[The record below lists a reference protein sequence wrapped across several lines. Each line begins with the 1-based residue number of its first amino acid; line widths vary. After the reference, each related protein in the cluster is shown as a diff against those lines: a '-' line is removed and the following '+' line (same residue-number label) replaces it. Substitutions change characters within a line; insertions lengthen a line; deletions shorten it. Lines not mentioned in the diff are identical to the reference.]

1 MEDSQLSY
9 ANQSYVFD
17 VYMNNEYLT
26 TRYGTYH
33 IVNNLDPD
41 EDYCFYII
49 PRVELVVNDEIV
61 EFTSNQSNSI
71 CASPDEVSGWSIL
84 IESQLNAWESELIY
98 DIYNEL
104 GMKPEASD
112 SYDSEL
118 DIPEPPITGGLD
130 YWLSLSFP
138 HPEWNLGIGG
148 VPQEYFT
155 SDLRALRDLSKSIEI
170 WDATL
175 ISSAPGSGSLSFN
188 FISDAGGYPIYLKW
202 DNQYTRIYDETIV
215 DFVYNTPEEEDDFKV
230 IVGDQVPGV
239 PVSLDVF
246 GESREMLVT
255 WNEDIECEDNSDE
268 CNSYSNRYPSTSYK
282 VYRSWYEETD
292 PHIIALVGTRHKK
305 ISIFPNQLNSISESS
320 FEIIDEPSDG
330 YVQSEYFESYLDLN
344 SNDQYDA
351 GEEFLDCGWDGLCLG
366 DNGYESEIYSDENGN
381 GEYDLGE
388 DFIDINFNDIWD
400 ENGPD
405 IGEND
410 GICNKVYYYQA
421 NEYFVEGYDSLSYLN
436 EAYDYGEDYFDD
448 NSNGEWD
455 EGEDFLDAP
464 RFLKIKITDELE
476 SSYLDAG
483 LNTGTLYF
491 YNILASNGAGESPL
505 SITDS
510 DETAP
515 NIRPTADAG
524 VDQTRY
530 IISAND
536 MSVDC
541 TFPLDNV
548 YDENGYEVFTESVK
562 GYSKPPY

>member
-1 MEDSQLSY
+1 
-9 ANQSYVFD
+9 
-17 VYMNNEYLT
+17 
-26 TRYGTYH
+26 
-33 IVNNLDPD
+33 
-41 EDYCFYII
+41 
-49 PRVELVVNDEIV
+49 
-61 EFTSNQSNSI
+61 
-71 CASPDEVSGWSIL
+71 
-84 IESQLNAWESELIY
+84 
-98 DIYNEL
+98 
-104 GMKPEASD
+104 
-112 SYDSEL
+112 
-118 DIPEPPITGGLD
+118 
-130 YWLSLSFP
+130 
-138 HPEWNLGIGG
+138 
-148 VPQEYFT
+148 
-155 SDLRALRDLSKSIEI
+155 
-170 WDATL
+170 
-175 ISSAPGSGSLSFN
+175 
-188 FISDAGGYPIYLKW
+188 
-202 DNQYTRIYDETIV
+202 
-215 DFVYNTPEEEDDFKV
+215 
-230 IVGDQVPGV
+230 
-239 PVSLDVF
+239 LDVF

-255 WNEDIECEDNSDE
+255 WNENIECEDNGSE
-268 CNSYSNRYPSTSYK
+268 CDNYSNRYPSTSYK

-305 ISIFPNQLNSISESS
+305 ISIFPNQLNSISENS
-320 FEIIDEPSDG
+320 FEIIDDPSDG
-330 YVQSEYFESYLDLN
+330 YIQSEYFESYIDLN

-366 DNGYESEIYSDENGN
+366 DNGYESEVYSDDNGN

-388 DFIDINFNDIWD
+388 DFIDTNFNDIWD

-405 IGEND
+405 MGEND

-436 EAYDYGEDYFDD
+436 DAYDYGEDYFDD

-464 RFLKIKITDELE
+464 RFLKIKITNELE

-524 VDQTRY
+524 LDQTRY
-530 IISAND
+530 IISADD

-548 YDENGYEVFTESVK
+548 YDDNGDEILDDLGNPVLDNINNSFDPDGLAEEPLVYYWEIYDPDSTLELGQSSIISNDSDWWQFGNTDVSSINLPETSSLPDEQYYVRLYVQDIS
-562 GYSKPPY
+562 GYISEADTTTI